1 MLFDYSF
8 PCCHLGLLG
17 CPHSCPFRAVLLPW
31 LMSIGFE
38 YFDTS
43 SLSDNFNYFLLVSS
57 LSSEPLRPRTVE
69 HFRSNTCF
77 SAWRAL
83 FGLHLSHRQTRS
95 SVFSPLLS
103 CRDFRVMLFKFQYM
117 IHFNFASVWN
127 CVVFFSGFVSFS
139 PLISTEH
146 FKAPS
151 ESSLSTSTVLRV
163 LTSCPDLTIHSR
175 CQWLS
180 IWKILY
186 SPVMS
191 VSLVPFLT
199 HHSPSLWKG
208 LTFLKAD
215 KLPWFC
221 LPGLCLG
228 CTLLYPCRV
237 IAQDYDL

>member
-127 CVVFFSGFVSFS
+127 CVVFFF
-139 PLISTEH
+139 
-146 FKAPS
+146 
-151 ESSLSTSTVLRV
+151 
-163 LTSCPDLTIHSR
+163 
-175 CQWLS
+175 
-180 IWKILY
+180 
-186 SPVMS
+186 
-191 VSLVPFLT
+191 
-199 HHSPSLWKG
+199 
-208 LTFLKAD
+208 
-215 KLPWFC
+215 WFC
-221 LPGLCLG
+221 LIFSSDFNWALQGPIGVFIKYINCAPCSHELSG
-228 CTLLYPCRV
+228 SHYTLTMPVAIDMENTL
-237 IAQDYDL
+237 